1 MMTTSKLRTNYTIKF
16 GNRMVILHCSF
27 DVPETCEST
36 TVCPKHSVDP
46 SMYNFFND
54 AIKIIETIYTK
65 MEKFPRIDENVL
77 NHFMRTKVIVNAME
91 KYSNIADEMFD
102 IFTHFT
108 GLVEKKRRFLNQVI
122 LRKMN
127 NLERSVKQLM
137 ALIRKGELTSE
148 EFINLLSKDM
158 VMVGFPTAVDQ
169 LVATK
174 HSSAGGCGAELYC
187 YKRRLKRFQKPA
199 VISSPKDA
207 LAATF
212 LELSTPPSKLR
223 KHQEYLKLADGFS
236 ACDLACFFKEL
247 LDGEVPDE
255 LKDAQ
260 HRMNLLFFNP
270 EGFNKESQ
278 FRCDSKLAVAPPDN
292 MRGLCPEFKV
302 ENRPKCIFSNAVIEV
317 AAVLADRGLIK
328 RKSQLCRLFAP
339 DLDTSYASR
348 LHTNSKGYKLKY
360 FDCEMQTL
368 LDLMIMAYMPKE

>member
-1 MMTTSKLRTNYTIKF
+1 MMTTSNLTIGLKPVSKVDF
-16 GNRMVILHCSF
+16 SLDSETVSDRLSDEIGKSLLELIMVLDDRSWSKPF
-27 DVPETCEST
+27 STYDVDT
-36 TVCPKHSVDP
+36 TMDEIVHDV
-46 SMYNFFND
+46 
-54 AIKIIETIYTK
+54 IIQLVVQNLLK
-65 MEKFPRIDENVL
+65 
-77 NHFMRTKVIVNAME
+77 
-91 KYSNIADEMFD
+91 ADEIFD
-102 IFTHFT
+102 HFT

-207 LAATF
+207 LSATF

-223 KHQEYLKLADGFS
+223 KHQEYLELADGFS

-260 HRMNLLFFNP
+260 HRMNLLFFDP

-278 FRCDSKLAVAPPDN
+278 FRCNSKLAVAPPDN
-292 MRGLCPEFKV
+292 MRGLCPELKV

-339 DLDTSYASR
+339 NLDTSYASR

-368 LDLMIMAYMPKE
+368 LDLMITAYMPNE

>member
-1 MMTTSKLRTNYTIKF
+1 MMTTSKLRTIRTLKF
-16 GNRMVILHCSF
+16 GNRKIVLHCSF
-27 DVPETCEST
+27 DIPETCEST

-65 MEKFPRIDENVL
+65 MEKFSRIDENVL
-77 NHFMRTKVIVNAME
+77 NHFMRTKVIVNAMK

-199 VISSPKDA
+199 VISSSKDA
-207 LAATF
+207 LSATF

-223 KHQEYLKLADGFS
+223 KHQEYLELADGFS

-260 HRMNLLFFNP
+260 HRMNLLFFDP

-278 FRCDSKLAVAPPDN
+278 FRCNSKLAVAPPDN
-292 MRGLCPEFKV
+292 MRGLCPELKV

-339 DLDTSYASR
+339 NLDTSYASR

-368 LDLMIMAYMPKE
+368 LDLMITAYMPNE